1 MSNLTWESLVPL
13 LRIIIPLAIFACLG
27 LIPANIAKS
36 KGRDFDAWWFYGT
49 MLFGIA
55 LIHALLLK
63 ERNAK
68 KKFDKISGTHLY
80 EFKNSISREKDAGAD
95 ASLFEFKSEE
105 YTDEELFSHIE
116 NNAADAEK
124 ITAPRYSYWKSVL
137 RVFFR
142 KKINIVIL
150 SILALLVAFS
160 FIYPM
165 FSGYDPVAHVLVENG
180 KDLNTQDAMAKYGY
194 NIHWIL
200 GSGNTGQSV
209 FDQMW
214 AGARISLQLAFV
226 CAIINLT
233 IGVVIGAI
241 WGFSKKVDII
251 MTEVYN
257 IVGNVPY
264 ILLISVVVMILTASF
279 WSMVFALTLTG
290 WLGIAYFI
298 RTQVIIIRDRE
309 YNLASRCLGTSTL
322 RIALK
327 NILPFMVSVIV
338 TLAATEIPSYI
349 SYEAFLSFIGLRMN
363 DMSLGQI
370 IDRASAN
377 MFTTGRELQF
387 WAPVAIASVITV
399 VLYVVGQ
406 NLGDASDPRTHM

>member
-1 MSNLTWESLVPL
+1 MNEKINLND
-13 LRIIIPLAIFACLG
+13 LG
-27 LIPANIAKS
+27 L
-36 KGRDFDAWWFYGT
+36 
-49 MLFGIA
+49 
-55 LIHALLLK
+55 
-63 ERNAK
+63 
-68 KKFDKISGTHLY
+68 
-80 EFKNSISREKDAGAD
+80 
-95 ASLFEFKSEE
+95 SE
-105 YTDEELFSHIE
+105 EELFSHVE
-116 NNAADAEK
+116 NSAANAEK

-142 KKINIVIL
+142 KKINTVIL
-150 SILALLVAFS
+150 LLLAFLILFS
-160 FIYPM
+160 VIYPS
-165 FSGYDPVAHVLVENG
+165 FSGYDPTANVIVENG
-180 KDLNTQDAMAKYGY
+180 KNLDPSQAMEKYGY

-200 GSGNTGQSV
+200 GSGPAGESV
-209 FDQMW
+209 FDKLW
-214 AGARISLQLAFV
+214 TGSRISLALAFV
-226 CAIINLT
+226 CAVINMT
-233 IGVVIGAI
+233 IGVVVGAI
-241 WGFSKKVDII
+241 WGFSKKVDVI

-264 ILLISVVVMILTASF
+264 ILLISVIVMLLTASF

-309 YNLASRCLGTSTL
+309 YNMASRCLGTSTI

-349 SYEAFLSFIGLRMN
+349 SYEAFLSYIGLQMS
-363 DMSLGQI
+363 DMSLGKI
-370 IDRASAN
+370 IERASAS
-377 MFTTGRELQF
+377 MFTPGRELQF
-387 WAPVAIASVITV
+387 WAPVAVASVITV

>member
-1 MSNLTWESLVPL
+1 MNENLIDLTD
-13 LRIIIPLAIFACLG
+13 LG
-27 LIPANIAKS
+27 L
-36 KGRDFDAWWFYGT
+36 
-49 MLFGIA
+49 
-55 LIHALLLK
+55 
-63 ERNAK
+63 
-68 KKFDKISGTHLY
+68 
-80 EFKNSISREKDAGAD
+80 
-95 ASLFEFKSEE
+95 SE
-105 YTDEELFSHIE
+105 EELFCHIE

-124 ITAPRYSYWKSVL
+124 ITAPRYSYWRSVL

-142 KKINIVIL
+142 KKINSVIL
-150 SILALLVAFS
+150 AILAILVVFS
-160 FIYPM
+160 FVYPM
-165 FSGYDPVAHVLVENG
+165 FSGYDATANVIVENG
-180 KDLNTQDAMAKYGY
+180 KNLNPTDAMEKYGH

-200 GSGNTGQSV
+200 GSGPAGESV
-209 FDQMW
+209 FDKLW
-214 AGARISLQLAFV
+214 AGSRISLALAFV
-226 CAIINLT
+226 CALINMT

-241 WGFSKKVDII
+241 WGFSKKFDII

-264 ILLISVVVMILTASF
+264 ILLISVIVMILTASF

-309 YNLASRCLGTSTL
+309 YNLASRCLGTSTM

-338 TLAATEIPSYI
+338 TIAATEIPSYI
-349 SYEAFLSFIGLRMN
+349 SYEAFLSYIGLQMS
-363 DMSLGQI
+363 DMSLGKI
-370 IDRASAN
+370 IERASAS
-377 MFTTGRELQF
+377 MFTPGRELQF
-387 WAPVAIASVITV
+387 WAPVAVASVITV